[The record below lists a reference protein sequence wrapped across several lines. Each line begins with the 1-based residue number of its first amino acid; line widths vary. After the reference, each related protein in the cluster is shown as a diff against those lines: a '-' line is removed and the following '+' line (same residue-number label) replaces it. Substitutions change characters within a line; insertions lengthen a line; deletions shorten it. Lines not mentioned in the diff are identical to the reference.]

1 VKFHFLG
8 DYVRHIRLFGTTDS
22 YSTQIVS
29 KLMHAVVGSDSD
41 LTTQSELAH
50 RLIKRLY
57 GLTNK
62 KNAMTQIGKKY
73 VRKEVFRDGE
83 DHWQEEQEAS
93 TNARL
98 QDHHY
103 ISSSRNTPV
112 HLFDFLLSSPNDP
125 AKKVC
130 NHVFDSLAPR

>member
-1 VKFHFLG
+1 LG
-8 DYVRHIRLFGTTDS
+8 LT
-22 YSTQIVS
+22 
-29 KLMHAVVGSDSD
+29 DSD

-50 RLIKRLY
+50 HLIKRLY

-73 VRKEVFRDGE
+73 IWKEMFRDDE
-83 DHWQEEQEAS
+83 DQEEQEAS

-103 ISSSRNTPV
+103 ISSSRNMPV
-112 HLFDFLLSSPNDP
+112 SLFDFVLSSPNDP

-130 NHVFDSLAPR
+130 NHVFVLLATIWTGPYRILFPNYKTIS

>member
-1 VKFHFLG
+1 
-8 DYVRHIRLFGTTDS
+8 
-22 YSTQIVS
+22 
-29 KLMHAVVGSDSD
+29 M
-41 LTTQSELAH
+41 QSELAH

-62 KNAMTQIGKKY
+62 KNAMTQIGRKY
-73 VRKEVFRDGE
+73 VRREVFRDGE
-83 DHWQEEQEAS
+83 DQEEQEAS

-112 HLFDFLLSSPNDP
+112 PLFDFVLSSPNDP

-130 NHVFDSLAPR
+130 NHVFVSLVPR

>member
-1 VKFHFLG
+1 MQSPGL
-8 DYVRHIRLFGTTDS
+8 T
-22 YSTQIVS
+22 
-29 KLMHAVVGSDSD
+29 DSD

-62 KNAMTQIGKKY
+62 KHAMTQVGKKY
-73 VRKEVFRDGE
+73 VRKEVLRDGE
-83 DHWQEEQEAS
+83 DQEDQEAS

-112 HLFDFLLSSPNDP
+112 PLFDFVQSNPKDP
-125 AKKVC
+125 GKKVC
-130 NHVFDSLAPR
+130 NHVFVSLAPR

>member
-1 VKFHFLG
+1 MQSLDF
-8 DYVRHIRLFGTTDS
+8 TDS
-22 YSTQIVS
+22 DI
-29 KLMHAVVGSDSD
+29 
-41 LTTQSELAH
+41 TQSELAH

-73 VRKEVFRDGE
+73 SRKEMFREGE
-83 DHWQEEQEAS
+83 GQEEQEAS

-103 ISSSRNTPV
+103 ISSSRNSPV
-112 HLFDFLLSSPNDP
+112 SLFDFVLSSPNDP
-125 AKKVC
+125 AKKVG
-130 NHVFDSLAPR
+130 NHVFVSLARASLINI